1 MIRKILVVAC
11 SFFCTQ
17 TFFAQS
23 FIKGKVTEKGTAET
37 LPGVI
42 AACGNKSALSD
53 ATGNFLLSV
62 NPGKQLV
69 VASLIGYRTYK
80 KQVECKENDTLFLTF
95 EMEEANQVL
104 DEVVVSAGKYE
115 QKLSD
120 ITVSMEV
127 IKPDL
132 IQNKCVAQL
141 DQIMNQVPGVYM
153 TDGQVS
159 IRGGSGY
166 SYGAGSR
173 VIMLVDEMPMLSADA
188 GDIKFNYVPIETMEQ
203 VEIIKGASSALF
215 GSSALNGVINL
226 RTKYARDKPE
236 TQVNTYTGIYG
247 DSKQASYNWW
257 KTDHKSNPSYQGTT
271 FAHSQKLGN
280 FDLVMGGQLYNDEGY
295 RKGANEQRVRGN
307 INLRYNFKR
316 VPGLSMGINST
327 LMSYKGNLFFLWKD
341 NIHPYESRDSTLQA
355 YENLRHNIDP
365 FIVYSNEKVGRHSL
379 RGRYFLTG
387 NTNNIN
393 GLDQSSRAE
402 LYYGEYQWQ
411 KRFAQNF
418 NFTTGVVA
426 MRQVVL
432 AQKLYGTHFG
442 ENYAGYFQADKKFF
456 DRLTVSVG
464 ARVEYYKVDT
474 SRTQGGFFLLNN
486 PQKTPL
492 PVQPVLRAGVNYQA
506 FKYTFLRASFGQG
519 YRFPT
524 VAEKYIN
531 TYVGSLNIFPNPSLQ
546 PEKGWSAEV
555 GIKQGFAI
563 GNFKG
568 FADVAAF
575 VMHYYNMMDF
585 MFKYDTAGKSAQIYA
600 ASNPFAELVKYAGFQ
615 SQNIGRANIPGVD
628 ISLTG
633 TGKIGPIKIDLL
645 SGFTYTKPINPN
657 FNPKVDTNGT
667 MVSNLL
673 RYRNTTMCK
682 SDIQLS
688 YKGLSLGWSIRY
700 SSNMK
705 NIDNRFE
712 KPLIYENMNPN
723 VPAIYNNPNFYILP
737 GLKTYRDNHQS
748 GVWVNDI
755 RIGYQASAH
764 LKFAFLVNNLLN
776 VEFMSRPGLIEPPR
790 TFIFQMNIKF

>member
-11 SFFCTQ
+11 SFLCTHIS
-17 TFFAQS
+17 FAQS
-23 FIKGKVTEKGTAET
+23 FVKGKVSEKGSKES

-42 AACGNKSALSD
+42 AACGSKSVLSD
-53 ATGNFLLSV
+53 ANGNFFLTV
-62 NPGKQLV
+62 TPGKQTFL
-69 VASLIGYRTYK
+69 ASLIGYRTYK
-80 KQVECKENDTLFLTF
+80 KELDCKENDTLFLTI
-95 EMEEANQVL
+95 ELEEANQVL

-127 IKPDL
+127 IKPEL
-132 IQNKCVAQL
+132 LQNKCVAQL

-215 GSSALNGVINL
+215 GSSALNGVINM

-236 TQVNTYTGIYG
+236 TQVNTYTGVYG
-247 DSKQASYNWW
+247 NSDNASWNWW
-257 KTDHKSNPSYQGTT
+257 KTDHKANPSYQGTT
-271 FAHSQKLGN
+271 FSHSQKFGN
-280 FDLVMGGQLYNDEGY
+280 LDLVMGGQLYNDEGY
-295 RKGANEQRVRGN
+295 RKGSNEQRIRGN
-307 INLRYNFKR
+307 INLRYNFKK
-316 VPGLSMGINST
+316 VPGLSVGINST
-327 LMSYKGNLFFLWKD
+327 IMEYKGNLFFLWKD
-341 NIHPYESRDSTLQA
+341 DQHAYEARDSTLQA
-355 YENLRHNIDP
+355 YKNVRNNIDP
-365 FIVYSNEKVGRHSL
+365 FIVYSNEKVGRHSF
-379 RGRYFLTG
+379 RGRYFLTE

-411 KRFAQNF
+411 KRFKRNF

-432 AQKLYGTHFG
+432 AQNLYGKHFG

-474 SRTQGGFFLLNN
+474 SQTHGGFFLLNN
-486 PQKTPL
+486 PLKTPL
-492 PVQPVLRAGVNYQA
+492 PVQPVVRAGLNYQA

-531 TYVGSLNIFPNPSLQ
+531 TYVGALNIFPNPSLQ
-546 PEKGWSAEV
+546 PEKGFSAEI
-555 GIKQGFAI
+555 GIKQGFGI

-568 FADVAAF
+568 FADAAVF

-585 MFKYDTAGKSAQIYA
+585 MFKYDTAGKTAQIYN
-600 ASNPFAELVKYAGFQ
+600 ASNPFAELVKHAGFQ

-628 ISLTG
+628 ISVSG
-633 TGKIGPIKIDLL
+633 TGKIGRVKVDLL
-645 SGFTYTKPINPN
+645 TGYTYTKPINPN

-667 MVSNLL
+667 IASNLL
-673 RYRNTTMCK
+673 RYRNTTMFK
-682 SDIQLS
+682 EDVQLT
-688 YKGLSLGWSIRY
+688 YKGFSLGWSSRY
-700 SSNMK
+700 SSIMK

-712 KPLIYENMNPN
+712 KPLIYENMNPG
-723 VPAIYNNPNFYILP
+723 VPAIYNDPHFYILP
-737 GLKTYRDNHQS
+737 GLKAYRAAHS
-748 GVWVNDI
+748 AGVWVNDF
-755 RIGYQASAH
+755 RIGYQASKH
-764 LKFAFLVNNLLN
+764 LKFSFLVNNIFN

-790 TFIFQMNIKF
+790 TFIIQMAIKF